1 MCGGIPGAA
10 VSLGEGMCMGL
21 LLPRRWP
28 LSYSQWWECEFI
40 TEGIIDNGESSPLL
54 PQGTPLGFLVL
65 GCSSVVPLLQRSA
78 HTVLAALWEAAP
90 LCTHGV
96 VPASPLPHQCC
107 PSPKEGGSL
116 ARSSG
121 SLSGPGMQAL
131 TSLCSHCRWWFS
143 GQPVRYFRGAVSQL
157 KRCCC
162 APTLLRAHL
171 QSGLTTR
178 YLPVL
183 ALGGAARRSLGLL
196 GC

>member
-1 MCGGIPGAA
+1 
-10 VSLGEGMCMGL
+10 MCMGL

-78 HTVLAALWEAAP
+78 HTVLTALWEGAP
-90 LCTHGV
+90 LCTRGV

-121 SLSGPGMQAL
+121 SLSGPGTSGTNQPLPPLQAVVFG
-131 TSLCSHCRWWFS
+131 TACRIFQRS
-143 GQPVRYFRGAVSQL
+143 
-157 KRCCC
+157 C
-162 APTLLRAHL
+162 APAQAMLLCLYPSSCAPPIRSDTLLSACPGPGWGS
-171 QSGLTTR
+171 QK
-178 YLPVL
+178 
-183 ALGGAARRSLGLL
+183 SLGAFGVLVL
-196 GC
+196 S